1 MSILDRNRNID
12 IPYLIPIDAHSIASA
27 AAAVPFEGNPNPVT
41 CGLCLKKIDASNPHS
56 VQCDAMYK
64 HIAHESCLKLEHKS
78 RHSGKLDC
86 IYCQGKCM
94 SCTNNSLN
102 NEIFS
107 ACTECLRMT
116 CTNCLKGILIKSIV
130 DYIICVFTMHVF
142 HLLIVFNRFSMHT
155 LFQGT

>member
-1 MSILDRNRNID
+1 MWFM
-12 IPYLIPIDAHSIASA
+12 P
-27 AAAVPFEGNPNPVT
+27 
-41 CGLCLKKIDASNPHS
+41 KKIDSSNPHS
-56 VQCDAMYK
+56 VQCNAMYK

-116 CTNCLKGILIKSIV
+116 CTKCLKGILIKSIV
-130 DYIICVFTMHVF
+130 DYIICVLQGICFIC
-142 HLLIVFNRFSMHT
+142 LLFLTGSVCVHCFKALDNLTIKTNAK
-155 LFQGT
+155 QGL